1 MSHKEILMPVDV
13 RIGMVGGPAFLTEIV
28 EKNSGYEQR
37 NIGMATPLRTYR
49 VEYVRGLDTLKTL
62 HAFFLAVRGAAY
74 SFRVRDWLDYIVAST
89 EGLLGTGIGTGY
101 PTYQL
106 YKRYTFGSETFDRA
120 ITKIVSGSSTVYRNA
135 IALDSGSPTVYSLDV
150 DTGIA
155 TFTPDDTESITAHI
169 VGASHQ
175 FETAADITGLG
186 IGDKV
191 YITGITGTAASLLN
205 GLAHTITNKVL
216 GSPSGYTWTISTN
229 TGGSPTLT
237 ASGGTAY
244 AYPQADDIL
253 SWAGQFDT
261 PCRFTADQFNVRTI
275 GAQLFEVAELGLKE
289 VRL

>member
-1 MSHKEILMPVDV
+1 MSGHKEILLPVDV
-13 RIGMVGGPAFLTEIV
+13 RIGMIGGPAFLTEIV
-28 EKNSGYEQR
+28 EKNSGHEQR
-37 NIGMATPLRTYR
+37 NIGMATPLRSYR

-89 EGLLGTGIGTGY
+89 EGLLGAGIGTGY

-120 ITKIVSGSSTVYRNA
+120 ITKIVSGSATLYRNA
-135 IALDSGSPTVYSLDV
+135 IALDAGSPTVYSLDV

-155 TFTPDDTESITAHI
+155 TFTPDDTEAITGHT

-175 FETAADITGLG
+175 FTTTADIAGLG

-191 YITGITGTAASLLN
+191 YITGVTGTAASLLN
-205 GLAHTITNKVL
+205 SLAHTISNKS
-216 GSPSGYTWTISTN
+216 GSGPYTWTLSTS

-244 AYPQADDIL
+244 AYPQSDDIL

-275 GAQLFEVAELGLKE
+275 GANLFEVDALGLKE